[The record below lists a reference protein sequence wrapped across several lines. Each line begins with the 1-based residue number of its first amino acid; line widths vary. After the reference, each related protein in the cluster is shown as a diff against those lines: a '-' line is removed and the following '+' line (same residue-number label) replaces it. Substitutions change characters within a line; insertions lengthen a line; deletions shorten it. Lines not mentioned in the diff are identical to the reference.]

1 MAKRKR
7 HKRSSG
13 VAGKCKTYTI
23 RGQRRKLCFSAK
35 GKIKSN
41 TRVR

>member
-1 MAKRKR
+1 MARRKRK
-7 HKRSSG
+7 HSG
-13 VAGKCKTYTI
+13 SKVAGKCKTYNI
-23 RGQRRKLCFSAK
+23 RGQKRKLCFSAK

>member
-1 MAKRKR
+1 MARRKR
-7 HKRSSG
+7 SHGG
-13 VAGKCKTYTI
+13 VAGKCKVYTI
-23 RGQRRKLCFSAK
+23 RGQRRKLCFTAR

>member
-1 MAKRKR
+1 MARR
-7 HKRSSG
+7 RKRSS
-13 VAGKCKTYTI
+13 VAGKCKIITM
-23 RGQRRKLCFSAK
+23 RGGHKRKLCWGKS

>member
-7 HKRSSG
+7 SHG
-13 VAGKCKTYTI
+13 VAGKCKTYRI
-23 RGQRRKLCFSAK
+23 RGQMRKLCFSAK